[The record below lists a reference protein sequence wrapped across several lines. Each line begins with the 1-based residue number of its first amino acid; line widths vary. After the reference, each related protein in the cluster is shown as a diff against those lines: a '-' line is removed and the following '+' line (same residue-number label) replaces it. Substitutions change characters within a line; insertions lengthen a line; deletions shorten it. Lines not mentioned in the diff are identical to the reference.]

1 MASHDSAAST
11 APLNRDYLSYSEIER
26 DYPGTVKAS
35 TLNVWACTHRYNFH
49 QLVTKV
55 GRRSVVRRDRW
66 EAFLDSRTIGSANG
80 Q

>member
-1 MASHDSAAST
+1 MASHDSA
-11 APLNRDYLSYSEIER
+11 
-26 DYPGTVKAS
+26 AS